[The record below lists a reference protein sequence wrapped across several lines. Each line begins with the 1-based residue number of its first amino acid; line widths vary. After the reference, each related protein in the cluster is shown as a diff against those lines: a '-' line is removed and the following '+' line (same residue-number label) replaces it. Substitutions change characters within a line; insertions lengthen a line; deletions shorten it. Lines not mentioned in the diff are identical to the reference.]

1 MLSFMFAKANIVS
14 IIGIRKTN
22 MLLREVI
29 SAVSELDKKQ
39 LEYLSIAI
47 MPELY
52 KRQAQKNDYLE
63 QLKISLK
70 ETKVKKTTI

>member
-1 MLSFMFAKANIVS
+1 MFAKANIVS

>member
-1 MLSFMFAKANIVS
+1 MLIFMLTKANIVS

-29 SAVSELDKKQ
+29 SAVSKLDKKQ
-39 LEYLSIAI
+39 LEYLSRAI

>member
-1 MLSFMFAKANIVS
+1 MLTKANIVN

-29 SAVSELDKKQ
+29 SAVSKLDKKQ
-39 LEYLSIAI
+39 LEYLSRAI

-52 KRQAQKNDYLE
+52 KRQAQK
-63 QLKISLK
+63 K
-70 ETKVKKTTI
+70 

>member
-1 MLSFMFAKANIVS
+1 MLIFMLTKANIVN

-29 SAVSELDKKQ
+29 SAVSKLDKKQ
-39 LEYLSIAI
+39 LEYLSRAI

>member
-1 MLSFMFAKANIVS
+1 MLSFMLTKANIVS

-39 LEYLSIAI
+39 LEYLSRAI